1 MAQTDQLNYTREAFM
16 HPLNLG
22 ALLMATL
29 ASFFLND
36 IGIAASAI
44 LTLAFGLELIYLG
57 TVPQLPRFRRH
68 AKIRKLKEMKRE
80 PDDKEMF
87 GELSPTNQKRF
98 LVLKH
103 LTKVIRQNFDKLPY
117 TSQGMLESINKKI
130 DGLMTNYIKILDVE
144 QRYRELVQT
153 DAEKQLKDK
162 IRSEALELEATTSE
176 TLKEIKNRR
185 MNILNKRL
193 ERFVSAKEKIEIC
206 HSQLET
212 IEDAVRYI
220 YEQSM
225 TMRNPEELGLQ
236 LDTLLLEV
244 EETASDMR
252 DIDDNQLPHYTLT
265 DLDNE
270 LEKAEAL
277 AAKTGNRVKN

>member
-1 MAQTDQLNYTREAFM
+1 M

-22 ALLMATL
+22 ALLAATL

-36 IGIAASAI
+36 MGVAASAI
-44 LTLAFGLELIYLG
+44 LTLTFGLELIYLG

-68 AKIRKLKEMKRE
+68 IKIRKLKEMRHE

-87 GELSPTNQKRF
+87 EELNPVNQKRF

-103 LTKVIRQNFDKLPY
+103 LSKVIKENFDKLPY

-130 DGLMTNYIKILDVE
+130 HGLLTNYIRILDVE
-144 QRYRELVQT
+144 QRYRELMQT
-153 DAEKQLKDK
+153 DAEKQLKEK
-162 IRSEALELEATTSE
+162 IREEAAELETTKSE

-185 MNILNKRL
+185 LNILNKRL
-193 ERFVSAKEKIEIC
+193 ERFITAKEKIEIC

-212 IEDAVRYI
+212 IEDAIRYI

-244 EETASDMR
+244 EETASDIR
-252 DIDDNQLPHYTLT
+252 DIDDNQLPHYNLT

-270 LEKAEAL
+270 LEKAEAQIP
-277 AAKTGNRVKN
+277 KTHNRVRS